1 MMKRTSMLKS
11 VVCVGM
17 AALLCSCAG
26 LLKGPSDEDL
36 VAQVVDSWKVGMSEL
51 NIDKLMAT
59 YSEDFETSQVPDKDS
74 LSQFLEGAM
83 ESGYLDDV
91 EVILDDT
98 ETEIDG
104 ETATVYPIDIVSA
117 AGEVSIELT
126 LTKEEGGWMI
136 TGMEIEGV

>member
-1 MMKRTSMLKS
+1 MVWNSIWFLLPLTFSPGM
-11 VVCVGM
+11 VVI
-17 AALLCSCAG
+17 
-26 LLKGPSDEDL
+26 
-36 VAQVVDSWKVGMSEL
+36 DSWKVGMVEL

-59 YSEDFETSQVPDKDS
+59 YSESFETSQVPDKDS